1 MARKLTHNE
10 GSALLI
16 LAKRGSLVPGDSVP
30 DWSAAGLMMALDGLV
45 KKHRATVVVTD
56 DGPCFRI
63 TALGRDDA
71 EGRVHA

>member
-1 MARKLTHNE
+1 MTRKLTHNE
-10 GSALLI
+10 GNALLI

-30 DWSAAGLMMALDGLV
+30 DWSAAGLMEALNGLV
-45 KKHRATVVVTD
+45 RKKRATVVVTD

-63 TALGRDDA
+63 TVLGRDDA